1 MLFTTTT
8 PSHQGDRITLYLELD
23 EARDDARD
31 GGTIFEVAVG
41 LDLSGHR
48 LTSDSAHKPSHDP
61 LWGTPAYFED
71 FQRIVARGPI
81 PDTLFTPIENIYPQE
96 MVSMCSGYQITFN
109 SMTF

>member
-8 PSHQGDRITLYLELD
+8 PTHQGDRITLYLELD

-31 GGTIFEVAVG
+31 GRTIFEVAVG

-48 LTSDSAHKPSHDP
+48 LTSDSAHKPAHDS

-81 PDTLFTPIENIYPQE
+81 PDALFTPVAAAYPQE
-96 MVSMCSGYQITFN
+96 MVSICSNFN
-109 SMTF
+109 IAFSCMAV